1 MLETQDILF
10 IVLMFCA
17 LWFTVF
23 LCWLMYQ
30 IGGIMRRVHGFIDLL
45 EKKIEQVEISV
56 GNMKSKM
63 ESNFSMFTT
72 VADGLR
78 RLVDIVRRERD

>member
-1 MLETQDILF
+1 MLETQDILY

-17 LWFTVF
+17 LWFTMF

-30 IGGIMRRVHGFIDLL
+30 IVGIMRRVHGFIDLL
-45 EKKIEQVEISV
+45 ERKLEQVEISV
-56 GNMKSKM
+56 GNMKSRFD
-63 ESNFSMFTT
+63 SSFSMFTT
-72 VADGLR
+72 VADGLK